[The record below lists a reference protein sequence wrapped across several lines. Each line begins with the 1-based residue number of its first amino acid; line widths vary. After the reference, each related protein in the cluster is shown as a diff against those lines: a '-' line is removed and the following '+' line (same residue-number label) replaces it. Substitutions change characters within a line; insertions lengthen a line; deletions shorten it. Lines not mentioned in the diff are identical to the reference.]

1 MFDPINRNWTTTPH
15 TRIPG
20 LYLAGSDAFLP
31 AVCGAMYGG
40 CFGATAVLGHV
51 RGMKLILHFLLSFA
65 GFLREDD
72 PKLPYLQSLVLAVDK
87 FINE

>member
-1 MFDPINRNWTTTPH
+1 V
-15 TRIPG
+15 
-20 LYLAGSDAFLP
+20 LDAFLP

-51 RGMKLILHFLLSFA
+51 RSVKLILHFLYQFA
-65 GFLREDD
+65 GYVREED
-72 PKLPYLQSLVLAVDK
+72 PKLSYLGSIVKAVDK